1 MDLLVSQDH
10 QDLMDHPEL
19 LAILDHLVP
28 VDPLD
33 HRGVFMLRKKCFN
46 LIF

>member
-10 QDLMDHPEL
+10 QDLMDHPDL

-28 VDPLD
+28 VVQRV
-33 HRGVFMLRKKCFN
+33 HREVFMR
-46 LIF
+46 